1 MVNTTHLK
9 VLLKKDFLTLWRN
22 KGFLF
27 AFLVLPFGLMIAF
40 AYIQSLVDN
49 GSKSGSLIND
59 YFRYVS
65 TDYDNYGG
73 FKLNKAFMDVPPIAV
88 DADLNPTQAYMSDI
102 QGCGR
107 MN

>member
-9 VLLKKDFLTLWRN
+9 VLIKKDFLTLWRN

-27 AFLVLPFGLMIAF
+27 AFAILPIGLMIAF

-49 GSKSGSLIND
+49 GEKSGTLIYD

-65 TDYDNYGG
+65 TDYMVVNEI
-73 FKLNKAFMDVPPIAV
+73 NV
-88 DADLNPTQAYMSDI
+88 N
-102 QGCGR
+102 
-107 MN
+107 